1 MLEKLGPSADIV
13 DFNIRNTH
21 MKHCLVTAGCVIF
34 ELNQKYVYCSSTDIN
49 FHPNHTTAGASIQG
63 LECILLFVSRVPFIL
78 AVEVSWFAPTQQ
90 CFPLPNLAYECALR
104 TSAKQSYTTMYND
117 QLDDVM

>member
-34 ELNQKYVYCSSTDIN
+34 ELNQKYI
-49 FHPNHTTAGASIQG
+49 ARQR
-63 LECILLFVSRVPFIL
+63 ILICTLTIL
-78 AVEVSWFAPTQQ
+78 Q
-90 CFPLPNLAYECALR
+90 LAQA
-104 TSAKQSYTTMYND
+104 
-117 QLDDVM
+117 